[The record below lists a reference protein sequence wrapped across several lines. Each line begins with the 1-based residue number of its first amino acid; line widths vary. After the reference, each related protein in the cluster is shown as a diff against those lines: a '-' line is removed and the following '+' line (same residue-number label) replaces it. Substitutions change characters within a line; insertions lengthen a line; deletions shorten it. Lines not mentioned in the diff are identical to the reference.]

1 VLDSREAMPPRQSS
15 SPTSSGLMPRVSQI
29 HLNYEVMENQLR
41 MMQDVLVVEQEN
53 HKEMRGSV
61 NTFNTDTS
69 IPNAKK

>member
-1 VLDSREAMPPRQSS
+1 
-15 SPTSSGLMPRVSQI
+15 
-29 HLNYEVMENQLR
+29 MENQLR